1 MTIVQSPY
9 NNSIVNDHTMIT
21 LQFND
26 YGSTFK
32 RILENLCDG
41 LTIKQQFE
49 DYDTIIIE
57 DYDILLPR
65 DKHLVDKIISE
76 LSEKNIVYC

>member
-1 MTIVQSPY
+1 MTIIQHSY
-9 NNSIVNDHTMIT
+9 KHTVSSHNTIT
-21 LQFND
+21 LRFND

-41 LTIKQQFE
+41 ITIKQQFE

-57 DYDILLPR
+57 NYNSLLPR
-65 DKHLVDKIISE
+65 DKHLVDKIINE
-76 LSEKNIVYC
+76 LSEKNIAYC